1 MEEERE
7 PFDVGRKA
15 CLDGV
20 FDNADPYP
28 PGSPEAKE
36 WSEGW
41 FAALTVQVRRLA
53 LMPEGSRC
61 ICPTNFRYGD
71 T

>member
-28 PGSPEAKE
+28 LGSPEAKE

-41 FAALTVQVRRLA
+41 FAALT
-53 LMPEGSRC
+53 E
-61 ICPTNFRYGD
+61 
-71 T
+71 